1 MSKELNELKNI
12 IPEGMTVEELLSIV
26 ADNKEKKSSSNGVL
40 NALQNSTSNQLI
52 LGAVLG
58 ALATYILSND
68 EIREK
73 IVRSAVK
80 LYTDVAGGME
90 ELKEQVADIQAEMSV
105 QDDE

>member
-1 MSKELNELKNI
+1 MSKDLQNLKDI

-26 ADNKEKKSSSNGVL
+26 AEDKKQKKSSDGVL
-40 NALQNSTSNQLI
+40 GALQNSTSNQLI

-90 ELKEQVADIQAEMSV
+90 ELKEQVADIQAEMYV